1 MALSA
6 IMIISSYGLTALAS
20 ENSGFENVDNYS
32 VMNDYTKSSIRDEI
46 YPDSSQDITVSLDYE
61 PLSNTYTITGGFG
74 KEKRGNIAVGLRIF
88 DENGNLVQTAV
99 TAANRNKNDSVVFVF
114 EPIVFFSNAKS
125 GKYSFE
131 ISSFAGSKTIEYEY
145 LNMSDGLA
153 LMLKL
158 DNCSGDEYART
169 IIDECAGTGA
179 DIEIFK
185 NLGNKSKNMVTEK
198 LSAVKS
204 GLSAETANDPDC
216 AEKVSTAISNFLKN
230 YNYYTAIG
238 VFNDSTTESQ
248 VEAWIKKY
256 AVVYGFKTDNT
267 ETAYSES
274 DLWKYYD
281 NSTIANKAHSQL
293 KNIDDAKT
301 MDDIKNKVI
310 EMILCSTLDSAHVS
324 AVDRF
329 LSDYASAFSIDL
341 SSYNSLKNK
350 DTVRAGIVN
359 TGLYSYNAV
368 KSKFESLVSSALSS
382 QNSDKSNGKGG
393 GSGSGNGY
401 GTPASAI
408 SGNASTTTQTQTNP
422 FKDLDEA
429 DWARDYIL
437 KLYGKGIINGKTND
451 RFAPNDKITR
461 AEIIKIIVEA
471 FGLKATGEKTF
482 ADISPNDWYAGF
494 VSAAADNGV
503 AAGDEN
509 GNFNP
514 NEFVTRQDIAVM
526 IYRAMKISVLTEN
539 TGFTDYEDIA
549 DYAKPAVRYFSALKV
564 INGYPDGSFKPHGSA
579 TRAEAAKIISLITD

>member
-1 MALSA
+1 
-6 IMIISSYGLTALAS
+6 
-20 ENSGFENVDNYS
+20 
-32 VMNDYTKSSIRDEI
+32 
-46 YPDSSQDITVSLDYE
+46 
-61 PLSNTYTITGGFG
+61 
-74 KEKRGNIAVGLRIF
+74 
-88 DENGNLVQTAV
+88 
-99 TAANRNKNDSVVFVF
+99 
-114 EPIVFFSNAKS
+114 
-125 GKYSFE
+125 
-131 ISSFAGSKTIEYEY
+131 
-145 LNMSDGLA
+145 
-153 LMLKL
+153 
-158 DNCSGDEYART
+158 
-169 IIDECAGTGA
+169 
-179 DIEIFK
+179 
-185 NLGNKSKNMVTEK
+185 
-198 LSAVKS
+198 
-204 GLSAETANDPDC
+204 
-216 AEKVSTAISNFLKN
+216 
-230 YNYYTAIG
+230 
-238 VFNDSTTESQ
+238 
-248 VEAWIKKY
+248 
-256 AVVYGFKTDNT
+256 
-267 ETAYSES
+267 
-274 DLWKYYD
+274 
-281 NSTIANKAHSQL
+281 
-293 KNIDDAKT
+293 

-359 TGLYSYNAV
+359 TGLYSYNTV

-382 QNSDKSNGKGG
+382 QNSGKSNGKGG

-451 RFAPNDKITR
+451 RFVPNDKITR

-471 FGLKATGEKTF
+471 FDLKATGEKTF

-526 IYRAMKISVLTEN
+526 IYRAMKISVLAEN